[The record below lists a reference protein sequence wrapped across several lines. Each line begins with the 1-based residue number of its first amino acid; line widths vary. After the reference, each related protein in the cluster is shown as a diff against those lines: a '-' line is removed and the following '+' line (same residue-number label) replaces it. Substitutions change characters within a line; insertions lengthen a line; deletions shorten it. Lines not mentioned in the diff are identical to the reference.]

1 MSHDFAS
8 DSSNE
13 YTFLT
18 AEEGYAMGR
27 HHGIARFH
35 IDFLSRQGLKNEDI
49 VALRGGRR
57 TFARVHQLYPTDEAQ
72 DIVRM
77 DEILRSNA
85 GVGKGGKLGVKPW
98 RNEVPAAE
106 ALVVSPVA
114 EAFSFMSESHLAQQL
129 ESVPVTAGD
138 FVVFRHFREKLV
150 LRVMKVR
157 ISGTD
162 LSRRAEDANIVAEIT
177 KESKIIFQ
185 PKPII
190 KHQQSL
196 IYAAGLGRAN
206 KGPIDLSIVAQGIA
220 DESITQEGLRELG
233 SLDDGGDSRNS
244 VKDPGIIL
252 SLELTLSSA
261 RFIRETRTF
270 RRLVPPNEHAARMI
284 QMALD
289 NAMRIVNQAN
299 AQLTP
304 ATGELTPTD
313 PPHEMFSQ
321 NKENRDK
328 MNLLLQT
335 VFKTA
340 DKIVSDWSTIAP
352 DKMENDE
359 SQEGAIGGG
368 DTFIG

>member
-1 MSHDFAS
+1 MSRDFAS

-27 HHGIARFH
+27 HRGIARFH
-35 IDFLSRQGLKNEDI
+35 SDFLSRLGLKNEDI
-49 VALRGGRR
+49 VELRGSRR

-72 DIVRM
+72 DIVRI

-85 GVGKGGKLGVKPW
+85 GVGKGSKLGVMPW
-98 RNEVPAAE
+98 KNDVPAAE
-106 ALVVSPVA
+106 ALVVAPLM

-138 FVVFRHFREKLV
+138 FVVFQHFREKLV
-150 LRVMKVR
+150 LRVVEVR
-157 ISGTD
+157 TLVTD
-162 LSRRAEDANIVAEIT
+162 VPKGAENANIVAKIT
-177 KESKIIFQ
+177 KETKIIFQ

-190 KHQQSL
+190 KHRQSL

-206 KGPIDLSIVAQGIA
+206 KGPIDLHIVAQGIS
-220 DESITQEGLRELG
+220 DESIPQEGLRELG
-233 SLDDGGDSRNS
+233 PLDDGKDPGNS

-270 RRLVPPNEHAARMI
+270 RRLVPPNEHAARII

-299 AQLTP
+299 AQLSP

-340 DKIVSDWSTIAP
+340 DKIVSDWSTIAA
-352 DKMENDE
+352 DKKENDE
-359 SQEGAIGGG
+359 SHEGAIGGG